1 MKTFRRCFV
10 SMFIIVSACIAA
22 AQTVTTGAE
31 RLTEYL
37 PHLNGKRIGIV
48 ANQTTIIGRTHL
60 VDSLLALDVNIV
72 KIFVPEHGFRGDE
85 DAGAIISNEKDPS
98 AGIPIISLY
107 RSDTRTEQNKPT
119 PEDLSGLDLLIFDF
133 QDVGTRFYT
142 NNSAM
147 HYIMEACAEN
157 NLELMILDRP
167 NPHGFY
173 LDGPMLDTAFRS
185 FVGMHPVPVVH
196 GMTMGEYAR
205 MINGERWLKN
215 GVQCPLIVIPCG
227 NYTHDSLYAL
237 PVKPSP
243 NLPDMQSIYLYPSI
257 CFFEGTVLSLGRG
270 TAYPFQMF
278 GHPSLKGLNFSF
290 TPRAIR
296 GAMNPPL
303 RDQECFGVDL
313 RTFDVKK
320 IIASQRINLEW
331 LIEAYRMFAQKES
344 FFLPYINTLAGS
356 TSLRDQIIAGM
367 TAEEIRRTW
376 KKDLDVFQAIRKK
389 YLLYPDFHYY
399 DHSTTGKER

>member
-1 MKTFRRCFV
+1 MNTLQRQSFLIFCCVFSTF
-10 SMFIIVSACIAA
+10 FIH
-22 AQTVTTGAE
+22 AQTVVTGAE
-31 RLTEYL
+31 RTTEYL
-37 PHLNGKRIGIV
+37 SYLKGKRIGVV
-48 ANQTTIIGRTHL
+48 ANQTTIIGRMHL

-72 KIFVPEHGFRGDE
+72 KIFVPEPGFRGDE
-85 DAGAIISNEKDPS
+85 DAGAVIANEKDPS

-107 RSDTRTEQNKPT
+107 RSDTQTERNKPT

-157 NLELMILDRP
+157 NLEMMILDRP

-173 LDGPMLDTAFRS
+173 VDGPMLDTAFRS

-205 MINGERWLKN
+205 MINGEKWLKN
-215 GVQCPLIVIPCG
+215 GVQCTLRIIPCEY
-227 NYTHDSLYAL
+227 YTHDSLYDL

-243 NLPDMQSIYLYPSI
+243 NLPDMQSIYLYPSV

-270 TAYPFQMF
+270 TAHPFQMF
-278 GHPSLKGLNFSF
+278 GHPTLREMKYSF
-290 TPRAIR
+290 TPRAVR

-303 RDQECFGVDL
+303 QDQLCYGVNL
-313 RTFDVKK
+313 RSYDVTR
-320 IIASQRINLEW
+320 IIESKRIRLEW
-331 LIEAYRMFAQKES
+331 LIDAYKAFAIKDS
-344 FFLPYINTLAGS
+344 FFIPYINTLAGS
-356 TSLRDQIIAGM
+356 TQLRDQIIAGM
-367 TAEEIRRTW
+367 TADEIRNSW
-376 KKDLDVFQAIRKK
+376 KKDLGKFQAIRKK
-389 YLLYPDFHYY
+389 YLLYSDFH
-399 DHSTTGKER
+399 